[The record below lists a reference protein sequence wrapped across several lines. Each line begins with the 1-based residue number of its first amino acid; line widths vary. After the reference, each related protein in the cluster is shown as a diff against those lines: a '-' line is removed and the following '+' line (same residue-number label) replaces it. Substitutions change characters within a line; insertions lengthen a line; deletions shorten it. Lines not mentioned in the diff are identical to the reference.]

1 MGKCGVPAGVP
12 CKHCWAAMR
21 TLGLLMNEH
30 LASHNT
36 TAGWRKQY
44 AEVKSAP
51 EVLPST
57 ADYERFKHLVDQS
70 LALPPKSK
78 RPQGRPPKKRR
89 KAPTCRICYTVGCA
103 ANRCK
108 NLDAIIAGTW
118 IPPAAE
124 DLPMDPA
131 VDNEEFDPEETW
143 A

>member
-1 MGKCGVPAGVP
+1 
-12 CKHCWAAMR
+12 MR

-70 LALPPKSK
+70 LALPPCLSDLKA
-78 RPQGRPPKKRR
+78 GPKKGGDFRALRIKLKRAMASPR
-89 KAPTCRICYTVGCA
+89 KKAEKPQRAVFATRLGVQQT
-103 ANRCK
+103 
-108 NLDAIIAGTW
+108 DAKIST
-118 IPPAAE
+118 P
-124 DLPMDPA
+124 
-131 VDNEEFDPEETW
+131 
-143 A
+143 